1 MTGDATGAFII
12 SLIGGIL
19 MLVSGA
25 MSAFL
30 DSICGAT
37 FAACGATG
45 AGTTIML
52 ISSLGLVASIPVLI
66 GSFFISRSDMDSIRK
81 GSMLTLIFG
90 IIGLIFGVW
99 GMMFL
104 MIIGSILALVGGY
117 MGYTLQPT
125 A

>member
-12 SLIGGIL
+12 SLIGGML

-30 DSICGAT
+30 GSICGAT

-45 AGTTIML
+45 AGTEIML
-52 ISSLGLVASIPVLI
+52 ISSLGLISGIAVLI
-66 GSFFISRSDMDSIRK
+66 GSFFIRRSDMDSVRK

-90 IIGLIFGVW
+90 FIGLIFGVL
-99 GMMFL
+99 GMGLL

-117 MGYTLQPT
+117 MGYTL
-125 A
+125 